1 MTRKALIRLV
11 LTLITMFM
19 SEGYGIA
26 QITKDVF
33 VLNVNGNRTTE
44 QILSVSNFIYT
55 DLRINDQDLP
65 MRPYQGS
72 REIVLISMSDSFTY
86 QDALIKLNKLGL
98 EQPVYE
104 DALFFG
110 EQYPEKPFKFSV
122 MFPHEPIS
130 GPNGRLDVMS
140 LLCDVG
146 GRLYALNRTNTV
158 WDSETLVAGVR
169 K

>member
-1 MTRKALIRLV
+1 MAKKELIRLALV
-11 LTLITMFM
+11 LITVFTI
-19 SEGYGIA
+19 EGYGVA
-26 QITKDVF
+26 QTTNEVF
-33 VLNVNGNRTTE
+33 IINVNGNRTTE

-55 DLRINDQDLP
+55 DFRINNQDLP
-65 MRPYQGS
+65 MRPQQGS

-110 EQYPEKPFKFSV
+110 EQYPEKSFKFSV

-130 GPNGRLDVMS
+130 GPNGRLDIMS
-140 LLCDVG
+140 LICDVG
-146 GRLYALNRTNTV
+146 GRLYALYQTDTV
-158 WDSETLVAGVR
+158 WDSETLIIGVR